1 MARIVKDPD
10 VRRGELIATAQ
21 KLFYIKGYEKTSISD
36 IVKAVGVAHGTFYY
50 YFASKTAVLEAIVAE
65 AVNQSQALLSAIV
78 ADETLDAI
86 TKWQQANQA
95 SSSWKNEQKEE
106 MRELYRLLMRDENV
120 LMQHKLRIEI
130 ARMTAAELAKII
142 AQGVEEGVFIAPFPQ
157 EAAEAAQAMIASFS
171 DTVGRIMLNLDDYD
185 DPATLA
191 QRKRVT
197 VQKAIEA
204 MLNAPPDSLPV
215 MEESR
220 MLAWFED

>member
-1 MARIVKDPD
+1 MARTVKAPD
-10 VRRGELIATAQ
+10 VRRGELIATARQ
-21 KLFYIKGYEKTSISD
+21 LFYIKGYEKTSISD

-50 YFASKTAVLEAIVAE
+50 YFASKTAVLEAIVDE
-65 AVNQSQALLSAIV
+65 AATQSQGLLRAIV

-86 TKWQQANQA
+86 TKWQQVNQA
-95 SSSWKNEQKEE
+95 SSSWKIEQKDE
-106 MRELYRLLMRDENV
+106 MRELYRLLMQDQNV
-120 LMQHKLRIEI
+120 LMQHKLRTEI
-130 ARMTAAELAKII
+130 ARMTAGELAKII
-142 AQGVEEGVFIAPFPQ
+142 EQGVSEGVFEAPFPQ

-171 DTVGRIMLNLDDYD
+171 DTVGKIILNPDDYD

-204 MLNAPPDSLPV
+204 MLKAPPDSLPV
-215 MEESR
+215 MEESH

>member
-10 VRRGELIATAQ
+10 VRRGELIANAQ
-21 KLFYIKGYEKTSISD
+21 QLFYIKGYEKTSISD

-50 YFASKTAVLEAIVAE
+50 YFASKTAVLEAIVDE
-65 AVNQSQALLSAIV
+65 AVNQSQGALRAIV
-78 ADETLDAI
+78 ADENMDAI

-95 SSSWKNEQKEE
+95 SSGWKNERRDE

-120 LMQHKLRIEI
+120 LLQHKLRIEI

-142 AQGVEEGVFIAPFPQ
+142 AQGVKEGVFVAPYPQ

-171 DTVGRIMLNLDDYD
+171 DTIGRIMLNLDEYD

-191 QRKRVT
+191 QRKRIT

>member
-191 QRKRVT
+191 QRKRIT

>member
-1 MARIVKDPD
+1 MVRIVKAPD
-10 VRRGELIATAQ
+10 ERRSELISAAQ
-21 KLFYIKGYEKTSISD
+21 QLFYIKGYEKTSISD

-50 YFASKTAVLEAIVAE
+50 YFSSKTAVLEAIVDE
-65 AVNQSQALLSAIV
+65 AVTQSQGILRAIV
-78 ADETLDAI
+78 SDETLDAI

-106 MRELYRLLMRDENV
+106 MRELYRLLMQDENV

-130 ARMTAAELAKII
+130 ARMTAGELAKII
-142 AQGVEEGVFIAPFPQ
+142 AQGVEEGVFVAPFPQ

-204 MLNAPPDSLPV
+204 MLSAPPDSLPV

>member
-1 MARIVKDPD
+1 MARIVKDPN

-50 YFASKTAVLEAIVAE
+50 YFASKTAVLEAIVDE
-65 AVNQSQALLSAIV
+65 AVNQSQGVLRAIV
-78 ADETLDAI
+78 ADENMDAI

-95 SSSWKNEQKEE
+95 SSGWKDARRDE

-120 LMQHKLRIEI
+120 LLQHKLRVEI

-142 AQGVEEGVFIAPFPQ
+142 AQGVAEGVFVAPFPQ

-171 DTVGRIMLNLDDYD
+171 DTIGRIMLNLDEYD

-191 QRKRVT
+191 QRKRIT
-197 VQKAIEA
+197 VQRAIEA
-204 MLNAPPDSLPV
+204 MLQAPPDSLPV